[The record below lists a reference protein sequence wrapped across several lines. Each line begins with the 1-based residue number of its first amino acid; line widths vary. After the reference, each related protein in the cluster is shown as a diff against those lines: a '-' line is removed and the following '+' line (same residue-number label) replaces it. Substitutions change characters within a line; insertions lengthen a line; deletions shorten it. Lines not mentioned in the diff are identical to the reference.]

1 MRVKFTVLGIVQGV
15 GFRPFVYRT
24 AVKQG
29 LVGYVRNREDAGVEI
44 LVEGSTQSIE
54 RFMAVL
60 MEEKPPRARIEQIKK
75 MELEGVN
82 QYSSFSIFK
91 STQEGEN
98 RGSIIPADIAVCN
111 QCLGELCD
119 TVNQRYDYFFI
130 TCTVCG
136 PRFTIIDRLPYD
148 RENTSM
154 HEFTLCNTCKEEYKN
169 PMNRRFHAQTM
180 ACAVC
185 GPQVYLTTNKGDPV
199 EVGDPI
205 REAGKLLSRG
215 KILAIKGYGGFHI
228 AASTKLEAP
237 LLRLRKTKHRQEKP
251 FAVMAKSLEAT
262 KRVCE
267 VGAVEQQLLV
277 SPQRPIVLLSKKKT
291 CYFSGLVAP
300 NLHNIGVMLPYTALH
315 YMLFDQVE
323 DDAFVMT
330 SANPAN
336 QPIVKDNTEALKV
349 LGEAVDYFLVHNR
362 RIAHRCDDSVV
373 RIHNNSYPVFLR
385 RSRGYAPEPI
395 RLKQKARCC
404 VVGLGGELNN
414 TVCVLNENNAFIS
427 QHIGDVESIE
437 TKRFLQEALSHL
449 QHLTNTQAEVV
460 ACDLHPKFTTTQI
473 AKEMAETKGLALV
486 LVQHHYAHAAA
497 LMTEQGLDS
506 LVAAVCDGYGYGLGG
521 EAWGGEILHTVY
533 GLSGFSRPAHL
544 EAQPLLGGDLA
555 SYYPL
560 RMATGILSK
569 AGVDVEAWLIKN
581 KAHLPHGE
589 VEATLIADQLTATGR
604 GFVETTSCGRVL
616 DAAAAVLGICFKRSY
631 EGEPALKLESAAL
644 LGRDVLNLAPIV
656 HKGVLDTTQ
665 LIKVVYEGV
674 GRRVAVENLAHS
686 VHAYL
691 GRGLA
696 ELAIQAA
703 EAQKTRNVGLTG
715 GAACNQLL
723 AGYMRQGV
731 EAAGLDFYVHKTVP
745 AGDGGISLG
754 QVIAASFS

>member
-1 MRVKFTVLGIVQGV
+1 MRVKLTVLGIVQGV

-29 LVGYVRNREDAGVEI
+29 LVGYVRNRGDAGVEI
-44 LVEGSTQSIE
+44 LVEGNTQSIE
-54 RFMAVL
+54 RFMTVL
-60 MEEKPPRARIEQIKK
+60 VKEKPPRARIEQIKK

-82 QYSSFSIFK
+82 QYSCFSIFE
-91 STQEGEN
+91 SAQEGESS
-98 RGSIIPADIAVCN
+98 GSIIPADIAVCN
-111 QCLGELCD
+111 QCLGELRD
-119 TVNQRYDYFFI
+119 AVDRRYEYFFI
-130 TCTVCG
+130 TCTDCG

-148 RENTSM
+148 RENTAM
-154 HEFTLCNTCKEEYKN
+154 HEFALCNTCREEYKT
-169 PMNRRFHAQTM
+169 PMNRRFHTQTM

-185 GPQVYLTTNKGDPV
+185 GPQVYLTTNKGEPMEVDDPV
-199 EVGDPI
+199 

-237 LLRLRKTKHRQEKP
+237 LLRLRETKHRQEKP
-251 FAVMAKSLEAT
+251 FAVMAKSLEAAE
-262 KRVCE
+262 RICE
-267 VGAVEQQLLV
+267 MDVGEQQLLV

-291 CYFSGLVAP
+291 YDFSGLVAP

-336 QPIVKDNTEALKV
+336 QPIVKDNAEALKV
-349 LGEAVDYFLVHNR
+349 LGETVDYFLVHNR

-373 RIHNNSYPVFLR
+373 RVHNSSYPVFLR

-395 RLKQKARCC
+395 GLKHKARRC

-414 TVCVLNENNAFIS
+414 TVCVLNENRAFIS

-437 TKRFLQEALSHL
+437 TQSFLQEAFSHL
-449 QHLTNTQAEVV
+449 QYLTNTQAEVV

-473 AKEMAETKGLALV
+473 AKEMAKERGLALV
-486 LVQHHYAHAAA
+486 LVQHHYAHASA
-497 LMTEQGLDS
+497 LMAEQGLDS

-555 SYYPL
+555 SCYPL
-560 RMATGILSK
+560 RMAAGILGK

-581 KAHLPHGE
+581 SVHLPHGE
-589 VEATLIADQLTATGR
+589 VEATLIADQLTAVGR

-644 LGRDVLNLAPIV
+644 LGRDVLNLEPVV

-665 LIKVVYEGV
+665 LIEAVYEGV
-674 GRRVAVENLAHS
+674 GRGILVENLAHS

-754 QVIAASFS
+754 QVIAAAFS